1 MKNISRRDFIKG
13 TLAGTASVAAV
24 GILGG
29 CAADADTSNA
39 SSTAENTIGE
49 STTTATTA
57 AQSQPT
63 SSEGSLYIPG
73 TYSSKVDGKAGPI
86 IVELTFDE
94 RKITDAVLDVSR
106 EDPPGYGKEE
116 LADEFKKAI
125 LDAQSAELGDAVS
138 GATITRTAI
147 SKAVAN
153 CIAQAKGEI
162 PIEVITDEEDEN
174 DGDWLGTEPEI
185 NDSEIT
191 ATYDTEI
198 LVIGCGTGGMF
209 TIAAAA
215 EEGAKVIG
223 IDRFPTGVG
232 IRDDLGAINSRYQK
246 EWGTN
251 INKFD
256 YITMATQYAAGHIN
270 QDLVRLFCDES
281 GAAID
286 WYGDRLAERGV
297 ELWHESGDSK
307 DESRYEHFATGH
319 SPRWT
324 GSDDGNGNPL
334 DGNII
339 LYDYA
344 TNLGA
349 QFDYNTKMVKLVK
362 DNGRVTGCIAENPEG
377 KYVKYTASKGVVVC
391 TGGYSLNY
399 QMMEALQPWNLRII
413 GRNGSE
419 PGAFGDGIKA
429 CLWAGAKMDETHS
442 MMMFDRCALR
452 PDQETGAETA
462 KSGDNG
468 FFWMGSQ
475 PWLKVNADG
484 KRFFNESGTYEG
496 ILHADEYQKGHCHY
510 TLFDSNWTTYVQQF
524 QMHGCSR
531 LYPFEN
537 GADPNIPYQA
547 IEEGMLPGLIESGFV
562 SQADTIEEL
571 AQKLGL
577 PASELKATVEHYN
590 ELAHA
595 GEDTDYGKESFRL
608 TPVDTAPFYGAK
620 NTGYVLCTMDGIQID
635 TNMNAI
641 DTEGNVIPGL
651 YVVGNDSGSYFANT
665 YPNLSTGMACGRTV
679 TFGRLVGKYL
689 AKM

>member
-13 TLAGTASVAAV
+13 ALAGTASVAAV

-94 RKITDAVLDVSR
+94 SKITDAVLDVSR

-334 DGNII
+334 DSNII